1 MNQLLFNNTS
11 PNSLVEGFYQK
22 CDELL
27 KSKDLSGSANF
38 NDDSW
43 SFSFS
48 NSCYNNEIVVIDF
61 SEFKSNLK
69 LMNFVSISNKEGEEA
84 KISFVDFVK
93 YLYLEM
99 SKSLSITR
107 KQGSI
112 LSVLEL
118 LFYFLKSGNFNDINK
133 DNIEDFFNVLLT
145 SDYENDSLIK
155 RLSAPSHSVIFRIFK
170 HKNLVSALGLYK
182 VKGIWSDFSVP
193 EFNGALN
200 RSCETILGM
209 TLSDYVAGGS
219 FDFLGLDVGRYYV
232 DYCAEF
238 FEGFLSYGT
247 AVTRVFQKLDVLKNR
262 FGRSLSV
269 VNSKKVITNV
279 VQGIVPSDLDTKG
292 YKKNY
297 ELMLNLFAE
306 EYNKISGRNKLFSL
320 DVIED
325 IVSELGLEPL
335 MFDTHEFCRSM
346 LYAEYF
352 DSSLKSKEEICQE
365 YQGTL
370 ADGIGLTVPKFD
382 AICKK
387 HLKNSTVSEDTIS
400 ELCKKYF
407 TKFQS
412 LGHKV
417 TKNST
422 IPKPIYDA
430 GLVCFMAS
438 VGWRV
443 SEYNFSLSSVYLEKN
458 TDIKDSF
465 YTPYRSYV
473 HGHAQKTNGETLL
486 RREITLSTNILIHQ
500 MSELT
505 GTDKVP
511 ELPVFTF
518 KDKKIQSLSVY
529 QSRCVKDPFLMFVR
543 NYSLF
548 KVVKKVKSEEIT
560 LNQLKHKYG
569 ISKAEYIGLIDLI
582 EDLSLENEV
591 LHIGNNLRPSLE
603 KYLST
608 SPDKESKKVI
618 DIMNLVLSEETKVS
632 IKGSKGNFRTE
643 AIRSIK
649 KELHQGI
656 SRPTTHAFRHM
667 WAEAVLRRYRGSAG
681 KFIRANFKHIDERFF
696 MAYIRNKETKAIYDV
711 AKRTTISH
719 IVKKHLNDK
728 DSAFS
733 GGFHRFITRA
743 IKVTNVVTPE
753 EFEGLANRISKE
765 RIVDIKSNPWSTCLL
780 RVDTEL
786 SAKCSED
793 GIPQRQNA
801 SPSFCLGCVNGD
813 IDVGNFT
820 GIVVFIK
827 SDIEACRNS
836 NLPFFIKKNSMETLR
851 KAIKRVQEL
860 DSQQPNKMYKKFIK
874 HLNESIKM
882 ALKMK
887 KGE

>member
-48 NSCYNNEIVVIDF
+48 NNCYNNEIVVIDF

-145 SDYENDSLIK
+145 SDYENNSLIK

-365 YQGTL
+365 YQDTL

-529 QSRCVKDPFLMFVR
+529 QSRCIKDPFLMFVR

-560 LNQLKHKYG
+560 LNQ
-569 ISKAEYIGLIDLI
+569 
-582 EDLSLENEV
+582 
-591 LHIGNNLRPSLE
+591 
-603 KYLST
+603 
-608 SPDKESKKVI
+608 
-618 DIMNLVLSEETKVS
+618 
-632 IKGSKGNFRTE
+632 
-643 AIRSIK
+643 
-649 KELHQGI
+649 
-656 SRPTTHAFRHM
+656 
-667 WAEAVLRRYRGSAG
+667 
-681 KFIRANFKHIDERFF
+681 
-696 MAYIRNKETKAIYDV
+696 
-711 AKRTTISH
+711 
-719 IVKKHLNDK
+719 
-728 DSAFS
+728 
-733 GGFHRFITRA
+733 
-743 IKVTNVVTPE
+743 
-753 EFEGLANRISKE
+753 
-765 RIVDIKSNPWSTCLL
+765 
-780 RVDTEL
+780 
-786 SAKCSED
+786 
-793 GIPQRQNA
+793 
-801 SPSFCLGCVNGD
+801 
-813 IDVGNFT
+813 
-820 GIVVFIK
+820 
-827 SDIEACRNS
+827 
-836 NLPFFIKKNSMETLR
+836 
-851 KAIKRVQEL
+851 
-860 DSQQPNKMYKKFIK
+860 
-874 HLNESIKM
+874 
-882 ALKMK
+882 
-887 KGE
+887 